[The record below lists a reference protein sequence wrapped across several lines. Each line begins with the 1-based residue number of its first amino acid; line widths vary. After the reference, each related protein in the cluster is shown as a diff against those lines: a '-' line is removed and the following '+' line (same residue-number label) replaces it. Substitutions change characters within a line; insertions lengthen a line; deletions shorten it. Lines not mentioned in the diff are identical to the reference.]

1 MHKTNKMLLFD
12 AYYADKQTNKKNEY
26 KIYFQIS
33 NFGLYFKITATSS
46 DDIIS
51 TKLYIKWYNKHI
63 LKPTRN

>member
-1 MHKTNKMLLFD
+1 MPTMQIN
-12 AYYADKQTNKKNEY
+12 KQTKKNEY

-51 TKLYIKWYNKHI
+51 TKLYIK
-63 LKPTRN
+63 

>member
-33 NFGLYFKITATSS
+33 NFGLYFKIIATSS
-46 DDIIS
+46 DDVIS
-51 TKLYIKWYNKHI
+51 TKLYIK
-63 LKPTRN
+63 